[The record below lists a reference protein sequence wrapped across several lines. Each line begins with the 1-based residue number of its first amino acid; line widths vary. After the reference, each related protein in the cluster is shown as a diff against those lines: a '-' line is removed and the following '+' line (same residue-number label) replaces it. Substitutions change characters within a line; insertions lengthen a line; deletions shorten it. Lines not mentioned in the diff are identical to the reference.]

1 MRGIMK
7 KTIEENRTTSSG
19 LLRYAN
25 DYLKAYEI
33 IRVDSSFK
41 WPAEVPAYLFCHGL
55 ELSFKAFLRTKG
67 KTIKELMKLG
77 HNLNEIVKECK
88 KLNGDKINVFNED
101 DWNYISLL
109 NQQYNNKE
117 FEYILI
123 GFKQFPSETI
133 VNEILKKIVM
143 FNKSIYQDCLD
154 ANKSEGTAIT
164 ANLPSPPGR
173 GLEEKGT

>member
-1 MRGIMK
+1 MKGFRSPHPLNPPLPEGEGEGKQGTGGWRLIVRGIMK

-109 NQQYNNKE
+109 NQQYNNKSAI
-117 FEYILI
+117 ILVLGI
-123 GFKQFPSETI
+123 GVFQYSSDKLSDHSNVQ
-133 VNEILKKIVM
+133 
-143 FNKSIYQDCLD
+143 
-154 ANKSEGTAIT
+154 IT
-164 ANLPSPPGR
+164 
-173 GLEEKGT
+173 